1 MSEPEAA
8 LEGLVVADFSRVL
21 AGPLAT
27 MNLGDLGANVI
38 KVERPEVGDDT
49 RVWGPP
55 FVEEG
60 STYYLGLNRNKRSIA
75 LDLGEPEDFE
85 AARELA
91 SRADVLIENFR
102 PGTMQRL
109 GLGYEEVSRL
119 NPGIVYCSISA
130 FGSGEK
136 AAAMPGYDFLVQA
149 ASGFMSITGEEDGTP
164 MKTGVAIVDVIC
176 GLNATIG
183 ILAALESRRKTGK
196 GQHVE
201 VSLMDSALGGL
212 VNQASGYLLADSVPG
227 PGGNKHPSI
236 APYETFRAAD
246 RPVVIAVGNEAL
258 WRRLCKSLDLEDMVD
273 DERFATNSGRVA
285 HRDELGEILES
296 VFRQE
301 DAATWLERLGEAGVP
316 VGLINDVSEAFELA
330 ERLDLSPV
338 VKMEGREGT
347 STLKL
352 TRSPLRMSQTPV
364 IADKPPPRL
373 GEHSEEIRKWLGR
386 KDDRDAG
393 QKRD

>member
-1 MSEPEAA
+1 MSESERA

-27 MNLGDLGANVI
+27 MNLGDLGADVI

-49 RVWGPP
+49 RAWGPP

-75 LDLGEPEDFE
+75 LDLGEPGDLE

-102 PGTMQRL
+102 PGAMSRL

-130 FGSGEK
+130 FGSGERG
-136 AAAMPGYDFLVQA
+136 AAMPGYDFLVQA

-183 ILAALESRRKTGK
+183 ILAALESRRKTGE

-201 VSLMDSALGGL
+201 VSLMDSALAGL
-212 VNQASGYLLADSVPG
+212 VNQASGYLLAGSVPG
-227 PGGNKHPSI
+227 PRGNKHPSI

-246 RPVVIAVGNEAL
+246 RPFVIAVGNEAL
-258 WRRLCKSLDLEDMVD
+258 WRRLCESLGLEELAE

-285 HRDELGEILES
+285 HRDELGEILEG
-296 VFRQE
+296 VFRRE
-301 DAATWLERLGEAGVP
+301 DAATWVERLGEAGVP
-316 VGLINDVSEAFELA
+316 AGLINDVGEAFELA
-330 ERLDLSPV
+330 EWLDLSPV
-338 VKMEGREGT
+338 VELENREG
-347 STLKL
+347 SSNLKL
-352 TRSPLRMSQTPV
+352 TRSPLRMSETPV

-373 GEHSEEIRKWLGR
+373 GEHSGEIRAWL
-386 KDDRDAG
+386 DRGDGTDA
-393 QKRD
+393 